1 MPRSACTIVK
11 LLALFA
17 LVCFPAGVRAQEVP
31 APPSGTSVASTGN
44 EAMAFNAAKKPPN
57 LDELAKKIEKDREKA
72 LARIGEIDKKVN
84 PILEETA
91 KKTFGIEKEEYA
103 VLKMQ
108 SESRRSASFFS
119 RQRNLDRND
128 VDAILDYF
136 DGAYAALQS
145 GDYWYGEEERL
156 VQEDASLFGTLQ
168 TEVLKN
174 VQMRADGAEILAMI
188 EERKQLVSKLG
199 ASQPLYRY
207 LTERRQWWTSYPEY
221 LESLK
226 TDVETASQYIGED
239 QGGGGGGGWGEDGG
253 GWGARTGRVGGRR

>member
-1 MPRSACTIVK
+1 MAC
-11 LLALFA
+11 L
-17 LVCFPAGVRAQEVP
+17 PAGGRAQPLPP
-31 APPSGTSVASTGN
+31 ASAPASPSGTPSSSTGSD
-44 EAMAFNAAKKPPN
+44 AMAFNATKKPPN
-57 LDELAKKIEKDREKA
+57 LDELVKKIEKERETA
-72 LARIGEIDKKVN
+72 IARIAEIDKKVN

-128 VDAILDYF
+128 LGAILDYF

-168 TEVLKN
+168 AEVLKN
-174 VQMRADGAEILAMI
+174 VQTRPDGAEILAMI

-199 ASQPLYRY
+199 TSQPLYRY

-221 LESLK
+221 VESLK
-226 TDVETASQYIGED
+226 TDVEAASQYMGEEN
-239 QGGGGGGGWGEDGG
+239 QGGGGGGGWGGDGG
-253 GWGARTGRVGGRR
+253 GWSGRRGGGMGRR